1 MSLIGGIISGIGEY
15 KSYEI
20 AKKQWELNKKQAED
34 QAREAARGVHQASAG
49 ADLAG
54 RGIDLDERLAT
65 AKSDLGTA
73 FLGRDRAIQ
82 DVAARE
88 RGAAV
93 GTRAGATPI
102 VDQYRQAMTGKYAQA
117 AKGPSG
123 SYSQY
128 VGGSGGGLPPEIAA
142 AMAQGAGRTGTE
154 LGQRADIMGNLAGT
168 RKMDELTQ
176 TMGDTITRADTG
188 ETAMRDAGKLDL
200 GIAEQFL
207 GAQGTKAETDLKRRK
222 NLLDYKYGTVGPA
235 IRQGVNTANPW
246 KSAASIVSS
255 MGNLKD
261 SSGNWNWI

>member
-1 MSLIGGIISGIGEY
+1 MSLIPTLIGGIGAY
-15 KSYEI
+15 KSYQI
-20 AKKQWELNKKQAED
+20 AKKQYELQKKAAED
-34 QAREAARGVHQASAG
+34 RALDEARRVHQTSALS
-49 ADLAG
+49 DLAG
-54 RGIDLDERLAT
+54 RGTDLDERLAT

-73 FLGRDRAIQ
+73 FLGRDRGIQ
-82 DVAARE
+82 DVAARR

-93 GTRAGATPI
+93 GARAGATPI

-117 AKGPSG
+117 AQGPSG

-128 VGGSGGGLPPEIAA
+128 GGGSTSGLPSEIAA

-154 LGQRADIMGNLAGT
+154 LGQRADLMGGLAST
-168 RKMDELTQ
+168 REMDKQTQ
-176 TMGDTITRADTG
+176 GMADVLARADTG
-188 ETAMRDAGKLDL
+188 EAAMRDAGKVDL

-207 GAQGTKAETDLKRRK
+207 GDQGTKAGADLQRRK
-222 NLLDYKYGTVGPA
+222 NLLDRKYGTVGAA